1 MKFSK
6 TFYVNIIFILYT
18 PPDIVPQIIG
28 YTQSIKQIFNSGLF
42 WAVGAAEEKNPN
54 CHKYATFEVSFFL
67 CFQGYHV
74 FRAKKY

>member
-28 YTQSIKQIFNSGLF
+28 YTQSIKQIFISGLF

-54 CHKYATFEVSFFL
+54 CHKHFTFEGSFLFFL
-67 CFQGYHV
+67 
-74 FRAKKY
+74 KML